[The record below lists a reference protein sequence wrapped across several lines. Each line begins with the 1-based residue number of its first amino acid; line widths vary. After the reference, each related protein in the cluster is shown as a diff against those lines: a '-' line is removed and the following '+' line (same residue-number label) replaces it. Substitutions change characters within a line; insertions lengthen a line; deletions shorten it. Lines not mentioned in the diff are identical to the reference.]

1 MTSGGGWRRSIGR
14 ARQAG
19 APNPTQQRR
28 PVTSPACCRL
38 QKHQEGRLSTR
49 VRQQVINADVDRF
62 QAAVE
67 RARQRLL
74 DAAGG
79 GGGGGEAEDAAT
91 ESYPGPPAMMV

>member
-1 MTSGGGWRRSIGR
+1 
-14 ARQAG
+14 
-19 APNPTQQRR
+19 
-28 PVTSPACCRL
+28 
-38 QKHQEGRLSTR
+38 